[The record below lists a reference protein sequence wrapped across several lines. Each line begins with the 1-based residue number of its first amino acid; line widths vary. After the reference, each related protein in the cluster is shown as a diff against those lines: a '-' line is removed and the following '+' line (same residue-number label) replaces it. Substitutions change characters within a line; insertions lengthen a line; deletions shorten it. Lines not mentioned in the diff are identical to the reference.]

1 MTQPFPPKELTCE
14 CGNRFVSQQR
24 SNWCRA
30 CGKQI
35 FYDLKGKKKSRSNQ
49 IYITSI
55 VVIVI
60 GLLAYF
66 FIEIILTPLLSLWQP

>member
-1 MTQPFPPKELTCE
+1 MDKPFPPKEITCE

-35 FYDLKGKKKSRSNQ
+35 FYDLKDKKRSRSNQ
-49 IYITSI
+49 IYIMSI
-55 VVIVI
+55 MVIVI

-66 FIEIILTPLLSLWQP
+66 FIEMILTPLLSLLQP